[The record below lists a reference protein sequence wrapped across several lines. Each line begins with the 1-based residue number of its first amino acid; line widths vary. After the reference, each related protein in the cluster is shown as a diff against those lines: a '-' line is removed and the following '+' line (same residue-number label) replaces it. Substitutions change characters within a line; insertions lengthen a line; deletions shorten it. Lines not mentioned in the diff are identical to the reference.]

1 MLYYNIIMLYYTFY
15 LNELFSKIFKNLF
28 FKSYI
33 YIFLTFSNFF
43 LQNLLREEYRYIE
56 FNRKI
61 FNYER
66 KK

>member
-28 FKSYI
+28 FES

-43 LQNLLREEYRYIE
+43 LQNLLREEYRHRI
-56 FNRKI
+56 
-61 FNYER
+61 
-66 KK
+66 

>member
-1 MLYYNIIMLYYTFY
+1 MLYYTFY

-28 FKSYI
+28 FES

>member
-1 MLYYNIIMLYYTFY
+1 MNY
-15 LNELFSKIFKNLF
+15 LVKFLKIFSLNH
-28 FKSYI
+28 I

>member
-1 MLYYNIIMLYYTFY
+1 MSYYNIIMLYYTFY

-28 FKSYI
+28 FEP

>member
-1 MLYYNIIMLYYTFY
+1 MLDYTFY

-28 FKSYI
+28 FES

>member
-1 MLYYNIIMLYYTFY
+1 MLYYNIIMLDYTFY

-28 FKSYI
+28 FES